1 MPSLLL
7 SINIAGWH
15 TSKQENTINQE
26 TPYIL
31 HIMHSKKAPSRMPR
45 AAAVS
50 IFRVINQV
58 FHAINSS
65 GFFQCAH
72 RIIVTVVIGNI

>member
-7 SINIAGWH
+7 STNIAGWH

-31 HIMHSKKAPSRMPR
+31 HIMHSKKGTR
-45 AAAVS
+45 AGCPFSSHTNGLVQLEECRTLIEEVLQYLATS
-50 IFRVINQV
+50 IWHQGAR
-58 FHAINSS
+58 
-65 GFFQCAH
+65 
-72 RIIVTVVIGNI
+72 

>member
-31 HIMHSKKAPSRMPR
+31 HIMHSKKGTLPDAPCS
-45 AAAVS
+45 AVS
-50 IFRVINQV
+50 IFHVINQV
-58 FHAINSS
+58 HHAINSS

>member
-31 HIMHSKKAPSRMPR
+31 HIMHSKKGTLPDALD
-45 AAAVS
+45 AY
-50 IFRVINQV
+50 
-58 FHAINSS
+58 
-65 GFFQCAH
+65 G
-72 RIIVTVVIGNI
+72 